1 MPSTLGDCL
10 RAARRSANLTQEQL
24 AVTAGLTTASVSRIE
39 GGRNEN
45 PRLETLRALA
55 RVLRIEVA
63 ALLPHEENDASK

>member
-1 MPSTLGDCL
+1 
-10 RAARRSANLTQEQL
+10 L

-55 RVLRIEVA
+55 RVLGIEVA
-63 ALLPHEENDASK
+63 ALLTHEKNDASK